1 MYGFL
6 KSHSTGL
13 HKRFLWKLSCH
24 CIEGKGCFFVCI
36 GSWLMGNKSR
46 CLEQFLGWDHSISGK
61 TWERSLTVN
70 KDSDRRT
77 LQYYIASLWH
87 LGGNIS
93 RSIVLYSIS
102 FIISEISA
110 TGCCHSHWTKWP
122 LTWQSCPS
130 EPMWKHGLFLFVVYD
145 QSYWISVIL
154 RYLPFH
160 LRVLHGGFPVL
171 PYCPVLCSRYRF
183 LLLLIAGAVFSSFQQ
198 VLFIPKCR
206 INI

>member
-1 MYGFL
+1 MKHPKGVGKVTFL
-6 KSHSTGL
+6 KFSGYQQGVWLSQESFNRPSQKIPVET
-13 HKRFLWKLSCH
+13 KLSLH
-24 CIEGKGCFFVCI
+24 RREGLFFLRI

-130 EPMWKHGLFLFVVYD
+130 EPMWKHGLF
-145 QSYWISVIL
+145 
-154 RYLPFH
+154 YL
-160 LRVLHGGFPVL
+160 
-171 PYCPVLCSRYRF
+171 
-183 LLLLIAGAVFSSFQQ
+183 
-198 VLFIPKCR
+198 
-206 INI
+206 